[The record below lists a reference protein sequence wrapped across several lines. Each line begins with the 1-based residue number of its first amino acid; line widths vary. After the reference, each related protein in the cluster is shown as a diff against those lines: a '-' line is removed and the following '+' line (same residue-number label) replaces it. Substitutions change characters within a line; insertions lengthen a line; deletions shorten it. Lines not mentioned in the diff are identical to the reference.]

1 MDDGLESCLV
11 MEIIMLVDEIKK
23 MASQNFENVSETNLV
38 VNRGTKSVK
47 LVSLLIL
54 CFCNMNKWFFY
65 MNRDA

>member
-1 MDDGLESCLV
+1 MDDGLESCFV

-47 LVSLLIL
+47 LVLLMIL
-54 CFCNMNKWFFY
+54 CFCTLMDWLVAMRN
-65 MNRDA
+65 